1 MNHPLLVWRG
11 RFKVWFYMLSPDVRE
26 AMDESG
32 SNLESPTCREREYPV
47 GDFRG
52 SKTRHVLKFV

>member
-1 MNHPLLVWRG
+1 MNRSLRIRRE
-11 RFKVWFYMLSPDVRE
+11 RFKVWFYTLSPDVRE

-52 SKTRHVLKFV
+52 SEVRQVFEFV

>member
-1 MNHPLLVWRG
+1 MNRPLLVWRG

-32 SNLESPTCREREYPV
+32 SNLESPTSGERENPV
-47 GDFRG
+47 CNFC
-52 SKTRHVLKFV
+52 